1 MDLGGKGNEEKGSV
15 SNAPLVACQGRIW
28 HTGGKEKYTMSTIT
42 FDTFKFVNRLEKA
55 GLSREQAA
63 AIVEAQ
69 QGAFDEALDST
80 LATRTDIARLES
92 ASKEGFSATY
102 LSIAMLDAK
111 IDKLSWMLGIVI
123 ALAVANFAKQF
134 F

>member
-1 MDLGGKGNEEKGSV
+1 
-15 SNAPLVACQGRIW
+15 
-28 HTGGKEKYTMSTIT
+28 MSTIT

-80 LATRTDIARLES
+80 LATRADIARLES
-92 ASKEGFSATY
+92 ASKEGFAATH

-111 IDKLSWMLGIVI
+111 MDKLSWILGVLVAI
-123 ALAVANFAKQF
+123 AVANFAKQF

>member
-1 MDLGGKGNEEKGSV
+1 
-15 SNAPLVACQGRIW
+15 
-28 HTGGKEKYTMSTIT
+28 MSTIT

-92 ASKEGFSATY
+92 
-102 LSIAMLDAK
+102 K
-111 IDKLSWMLGIVI
+111 IESLGKDMQTSEYRLTIKLG
-123 ALAVANFAKQF
+123 AFLAVFAGIIIAALRVPI
-134 F
+134 